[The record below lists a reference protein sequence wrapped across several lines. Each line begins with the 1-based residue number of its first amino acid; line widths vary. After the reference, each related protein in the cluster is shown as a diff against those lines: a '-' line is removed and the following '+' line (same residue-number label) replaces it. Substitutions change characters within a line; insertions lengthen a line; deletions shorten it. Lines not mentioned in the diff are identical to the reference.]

1 MSINGNTKHFLHR
14 AGFGPAVKEVKDI
27 ASIEKWVSQSSGNR
41 PIDVAEKIELNAS
54 ALQKENRKEII
65 EKAKTQIVTLNAQWI
80 TQLTSPGTLL
90 REKMTLFWHDHFACR
105 IRAPFLA
112 QQQNNV
118 LRHHA
123 LGNFG
128 NLLMAVSKDPA
139 MLQFLNNQQNK
150 KNSPNENFAREVL
163 ELFTLGRGNYTEEDI
178 RNAARAFTGWSF
190 RPATGKFFFRE
201 NVHDAGV
208 KTFRGKQGNFTGED
222 ILKLIV
228 DDRQTAVFITGK
240 IWDYFVE
247 AGTPDPEII
256 NALADAFYKSGY
268 DIQKLLLKIFTSDWF
283 YDKRYRGNRIKSPV
297 ELIASIM
304 IQTGGTFQN
313 PQALVFIQRALSQ
326 LLFFPPNV
334 GGWPTGTGWI
344 DSSSLTFR
352 MSLPATLLKN
362 TETTVEAKDD
372 GDVNNATNA
381 AGARKFSFQ
390 PDWTSLA
397 QRFVKNSV
405 DETLTD
411 LEDYLLAAPTS
422 SENRK
427 IVASYSGK
435 SKDDPEF
442 IKKAFIGFMSLPEYQ
457 LS

>member
-14 AGFGPAVKEVKDI
+14 AGFGPGVKDLKDI
-27 ASIEKWVSQSSGNR
+27 EGIEKWFFQSSDNR
-41 PIDVAEKIELNAS
+41 LIDVAEKIELNAS
-54 ALQKENRKEII
+54 ALQKENRKVII
-65 EKAKTQIVTLNAQWI
+65 EKAKKQIVNLNGQWI
-80 TQLTSPGTLL
+80 KQLTSPESLL

-118 LRHHA
+118 IRQHA

-128 NLLMAVSKDPA
+128 DLLIAVSKDPA

-163 ELFTLGRGNYTEEDI
+163 ELFTLGRGNYTEDDI
-178 RNAARAFTGWSF
+178 RNAARAFSGWSF
-190 RPATGKFFFRE
+190 KLATGKFFFRE
-201 NVHDAGV
+201 NVHDTGL

-222 ILKLIV
+222 ILKQIV
-228 DDRQTAVFITGK
+228 DDRQTSIFITGK
-240 IWDYFVE
+240 IWDYFVQS
-247 AGTPDPEII
+247 GTPNKEII
-256 NALADAFYKSGY
+256 DALADNFYSSGY

-283 YDKRYRGNRIKSPV
+283 YDKQYRGNRIKSPV

-326 LLFFPPNV
+326 VLFFPPNV

-381 AGARKFSFQ
+381 AGARKFSFHA
-390 PDWTSLA
+390 DWDLLA
-397 QRFVKNSV
+397 QRFTKNSV
-405 DETLTD
+405 DETLEG

-422 SENRK
+422 TANRK

-435 SKDDPEF
+435 SKDDPAF
-442 IKKAFIGFMSLPEYQ
+442 IKNAFIGFMSLPDYQ